1 MISDFCLVYPVYI
14 FFTWFF
20 IYLLRVR
27 GVSISKASFWASA
40 PFAANLVMVPVW
52 GWLSD
57 RLADRLRKRRG
68 RRVAALRGIWG
79 SARLFFFG
87 NRTATKYLGLSQLA
101 LGPGCN
107 FAGSADLSAA

>member
-40 PFAANLVMVPVW
+40 PFAANLVMVPLW

-57 RLADRLRKRRG
+57 RIADRLGKRRG
-68 RRVAALRGIWG
+68 RRVAAWLGIWCSALLLFSG
-79 SARLFFFG
+79 SH
-87 NRTATKYLGLSQLA
+87 TASNNLA
-101 LGPGCN
+101 PSPIALASRFN
-107 FAGSADLSAA
+107 FSASPA